1 MYLKAITLSL
11 VAMFGASSVQANSFD
26 PWNWRRLQ
34 DYTPRDIGH
43 LSEQEQAELIA
54 GTQVGVITTCGG
66 QLSAV
71 LVEVQEELFV
81 FTNRHGAMTQGG
93 HVSLGETYLP
103 CPEDEFAASIRF
115 YPDAYLTRHE
125 GSRGK
130 AVKLQ
135 WPPYNLHDNR
145 FGGRELV
152 ANNRYDDWIVFRLDP
167 DQPDLRD
174 DVIPLTLGGRNIRR
188 GAMKPVTRDL
198 RYDHARLPITSF
210 SFSSDYD
217 EMLSASVQDCS
228 GMLMGGSIAGHVFSG
243 ITHFCDTAPGS
254 SGSALTIF
262 EAQTGT
268 FNLVALN
275 AHGSKSE
282 NSGPTIYSIAIK
294 LMGKVKFRFSN
305 GRDLKTMPEG
315 AVIDIDVERP
325 SDLRSRDKIAT
336 ATGKAANVRAG
347 RSTDTAVRGQLSP
360 GQFMYVQPCVDSWCP
375 VVGEITTPEGEMIVE
390 GFVHGSVISI
400 SDLAGQVR
408 PYTYIGGEKARIETV
423 DGEPVYSGN
432 EVPAVRVDN
441 WGSHPPISLGT
452 VAPGD
457 TVAVLSCRDGWCLV
471 YGKYVD
477 RFGRYTAT
485 NGVKKP
491 MEGWGWMAWLDAMY
505 IRQEALST
513 EPISEQRTVDPVQ
526 AVPTVPELVIPEGE
540 SFEL

>member
-11 VAMFGASSVQANSFD
+11 VAMFGASSVQAYSFD

-43 LSEQEQAELIA
+43 LSEREQAELIA

-81 FTNRHGAMTQGG
+81 FTNRHGAMGQDGG

-103 CPEDEFAASIRF
+103 CPEGEFAASIRF
-115 YPDAYLTRHE
+115 YPDAYLARHK
-125 GSRGK
+125 GGRGK

-145 FGGRELV
+145 FDGSEFV

-174 DVIPLTLGGRNIRR
+174 DVLPLTKGGANIRR

-198 RYDHARLPITSF
+198 RYDHARLPITLF

-217 EMLSASVQDCS
+217 GMLSASAQDCS
-228 GMLMGGSIAGHVFSG
+228 GLLMGGSYAGLDLYG

-254 SGSALTIF
+254 SGSALTVF
-262 EAQTGT
+262 EAETGT
-268 FNLVALN
+268 FNLIGLN
-275 AHGSKSE
+275 AQSNTSE
-282 NSGPTIYSIAIK
+282 NSGPSIYSIAIK

-305 GRDLKTMPEG
+305 GRDLREMPED
-315 AVIDIDVERP
+315 VPIDIDIGLPLDR
-325 SDLRSRDKIAT
+325 RSWDKIAFAPQKT
-336 ATGKAANVRAG
+336 VNVRAG

-360 GQFMYVQPCVDSWCP
+360 GQFMYVQPCVESWCP
-375 VVGEITTPEGEMIVE
+375 VVGEITTPEGEVIVE
-390 GFVHGSVISI
+390 GFVHGSVIDI
-400 SDLAGQVR
+400 SDLAGQMR
-408 PYTYIGGEKARIETV
+408 PYTYIGGEKARVETV
-423 DGEPVYSGN
+423 EHEPVYEGN
-432 EVPAVRVDN
+432 EVPAVRVDS
-441 WGSHPPISLGT
+441 WGSHPPISIGT
-452 VAPGD
+452 VKPGE
-457 TVAVLSCRDGWCLV
+457 TVTVLNCRDGWCLV
-471 YGKYVD
+471 YGKYEGS
-477 RFGRYTAT
+477 FGRSMAK

-491 MEGWGWMAWLDAMY
+491 MMGWTAWLDAMY
-505 IRQEALST
+505 IRQEAISA
-513 EPISEQRTVDPVQ
+513 EPISEQRTVNPVQ
-526 AVPTVPELVIPEGE
+526 AVPTVPELIIPEGE

>member
-11 VAMFGASSVQANSFD
+11 VAMFCASSVQAENFD

-43 LSEQEQAELIA
+43 LSEREQAELIA

-81 FTNRHGAMTQGG
+81 FTNRHGAMSSQGNR
-93 HVSLGETYLP
+93 VSLGETYLP

-115 YPDAYLTRHE
+115 YPDAYLARHE

-145 FGGRELV
+145 FDGSKLV

-174 DVIPLTLGGRNIRR
+174 DVISLTLGGMDIRR

-217 EMLSASVQDCS
+217 GMLSASVQDCS
-228 GMLMGGSIAGHVFSG
+228 GLLMGGTIGGLDLYG

-254 SGSALTIF
+254 SGSALTVF
-262 EAQTGT
+262 EAETGS
-268 FNLVALN
+268 FNLVGLN
-275 AHGSKSE
+275 AHSNESE

-294 LMGKVKFRFSN
+294 LMGKVEFRFSN
-305 GRDLKTMPEG
+305 GRDLKTMPENV
-315 AVIDIDVERP
+315 AVDIDVGRP
-325 SDLRSRDKIAT
+325 SDRRSSDKIAMAAGRT
-336 ATGKAANVRAG
+336 ANVRAG

-360 GQFMYVQPCVDSWCP
+360 DQFMYVQPCVDSWCP
-375 VVGEITTPEGEMIVE
+375 VVGEITTPRGEEIVE
-390 GFVHGSVISI
+390 GFVHESVISI
-400 SDLAGQVR
+400 SDIAGQMR
-408 PYTYIGGEKARIETV
+408 PYTYIGGEKARIETA
-423 DGEPVYSGN
+423 DREPVYSGN
-432 EVPAVRVDN
+432 NVPAVRVDN
-441 WGSHPPISLGT
+441 SGSHPPISIGT
-452 VAPGD
+452 VTPGD
-457 TVAVLSCRDGWCLV
+457 TVTVLSCHHDWCLV
-471 YGKYVD
+471 YGKYAHK
-477 RFGRYTAT
+477 FGAYPAT
-485 NGVKKP
+485 YGVRKP
-491 MEGWGWMAWLDAMY
+491 MEGWGWTAWLDAMY
-505 IRQEALST
+505 IRQEALSA
-513 EPISEQRTVDPVQ
+513 EPISE
-526 AVPTVPELVIPEGE
+526 
-540 SFEL
+540 